1 MPDLDKEEMKKV
13 VKQAIKEW
21 MDKQFAEFGKWSMM
35 TFAGLVFASLVYFVL
50 KMNGWHQ

>member
-1 MPDLDKEEMKKV
+1 MPDLDKEEMRK
-13 VKQAIKEW
+13 AIESAINKW
-21 MDKQFAEFGKWSMM
+21 MDKQFAAFGKWSLI